1 MKRKQFIK
9 ALLTGVAG
17 MTTLSAFNRFTD
29 NLSKQEQ
36 LKPVK
41 SLTFV
46 GARLSGSEPKVRL
59 PILTDVACHIPEYL

>member
-1 MKRKQFIK
+1 
-9 ALLTGVAG
+9 